1 MKHTIIRDHA
11 EDKPQTGA
19 VLRVEYARPI
29 WRGRVTEDQI
39 GTTRETVRLMRLDT
53 REIEEV
59 YFTACSQV
67 SIRVK
72 PPKK

>member
-1 MKHTIIRDHA
+1 MKHTIIRDRA

-29 WRGRVTEDQI
+29 WRGVVVKDQI
-39 GTTRETVRLMRLDT
+39 GTTRETVRLMRLDNK
-53 REIEEV
+53 ELEEV
-59 YFTACSQV
+59 IFTACSQV

>member
-29 WRGRVTEDQI
+29 WRGRVMEDQI
-39 GTTRETVRLMRLDT
+39 GTTRETVRLMRLDNK
-53 REIEEV
+53 ELEEV
-59 YFTACSQV
+59 IFTACSQV